1 MEQVGTQA
9 DPVCCDR
16 DVWVWV
22 SQPAAAAFI
31 NLDLQGS
38 KRHII
43 TAARLIPSQSRS
55 RRLKGPCLT
64 PNSWRCCDLQ
74 LRWRSL
80 CCATLGCCCRLF
92 MEPEGL
98 KTPLRTVISQIRH
111 ICPELLFVRIEPSGQ
126 VVKPPQQ
133 LKMAAADG
141 CSG

>member
-9 DPVCCDR
+9 DPVRCDR

-43 TAARLIPSQSRS
+43 TAASLIPSQSRS
-55 RRLKGPCLT
+55 RCLKGPCLT

-74 LRWRSL
+74 LTWRSL
-80 CCATLGCCCRLF
+80 CCATLRCCCRLF
-92 MEPEGL
+92 NEPV
-98 KTPLRTVISQIRH
+98 KSTRRTEDS
-111 ICPELLFVRIEPSGQ
+111 PESCNQSDQTHLAPVQSFSSCRLSHQ
-126 VVKPPQQ
+126 VK
-133 LKMAAADG
+133 
-141 CSG
+141 S